1 MKDISTTYYT
11 ANDQN
16 CSTVNDREID
26 QSELENNAI
35 AHSYM
40 DAIYLYGHMLHQTGY
55 QQTNASL
62 FLNEFRN
69 QTIEYEK
76 ENKTIIMDINGDQAS
91 KLALF
96 CANKDG
102 SWHVCLVG
110 VSFLHHWSNQ
120 IITYSYKMTVVMLET
135 CVGPKKYVC
144 LPTNMICHEH
154 PSSTLFKLH
163 EIPFQSQKLLLIM
176 QE

>member
-11 ANDQN
+11 GNEEN
-16 CSTVNDREID
+16 CTTTNGREID
-26 QSELENNAI
+26 QSELEDNAI

-55 QQTNASL
+55 QQQNASL

-69 QTIEYEK
+69 QTIKYEK

-110 VSFLHHWSNQ
+110 VSFLSP
-120 IITYSYKMTVVMLET
+120 
-135 CVGPKKYVC
+135 VGHIK
-144 LPTNMICHEH
+144 
-154 PSSTLFKLH
+154 S
-163 EIPFQSQKLLLIM
+163 
-176 QE
+176 

>member
-16 CSTVNDREID
+16 CSTVNDREIG

-91 KLALF
+91 KLVLF

-110 VSFLHHWSNQ
+110 VSFPLG
-120 IITYSYKMTVVMLET
+120 ITVGSSLFHAFSTSSFSSLPITLTLEFSI
-135 CVGPKKYVC
+135 
-144 LPTNMICHEH
+144 LPIFHAND
-154 PSSTLFKLH
+154 K
-163 EIPFQSQKLLLIM
+163 
-176 QE
+176 